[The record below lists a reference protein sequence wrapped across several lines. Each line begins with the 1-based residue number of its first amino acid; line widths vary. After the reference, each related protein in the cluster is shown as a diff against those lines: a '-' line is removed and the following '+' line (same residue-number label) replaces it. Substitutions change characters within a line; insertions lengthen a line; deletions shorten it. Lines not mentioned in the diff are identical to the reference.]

1 MTAVFMPLQPR
12 GEAGD
17 VLDELLLG
25 GSTDLLCTVEN
36 PYLDQKLQVIYTP
49 ASGELAGQ
57 ECTLSPTFI
66 EEFLDQPRRPRPDEY
81 QLLPPLTH
89 IIDLACASGH
99 LSMATSMLDSE
110 GRRRNAEHPTTP
122 PQKHC
127 RWGAVRARRGCG
139 MRCGMSSMAQHGLVQ
154 AAEARHSTASEKVGQ
169 VL

>member
-1 MTAVFMPLQPR
+1 MPLQPR

-25 GSTDLLCTVEN
+25 GSIDLVCTVEN
-36 PYLDQKLQVIYTP
+36 PYLDQELQVIYIP

-57 ECTLSPTFI
+57 ECKLASTFI

-81 QLLPPLTH
+81 QLLPPSTH

-99 LSMATSMLDSE
+99 LPMANSGLLYSD
-110 GRRRNAEHPTTP
+110 GRRRTAENPTTP

-139 MRCGMSSMAQHGLVQ
+139 MRCGMSSMAQHGALVQ
-154 AAEARHSTASEKVGQ
+154 AAEARRSTASEKAGEG
-169 VL
+169 L